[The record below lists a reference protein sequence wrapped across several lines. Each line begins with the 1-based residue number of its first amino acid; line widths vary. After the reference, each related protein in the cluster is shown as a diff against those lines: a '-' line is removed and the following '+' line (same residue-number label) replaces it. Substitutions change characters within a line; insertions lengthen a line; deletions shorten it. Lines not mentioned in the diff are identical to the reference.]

1 MKGFMDEDF
10 LLTTGTA
17 RKLFHGYAEPTPVL
31 DYHCHLEPK
40 EIAEDRRFR
49 NMTELWLGGDHY
61 KWRIMRSNGVDERY
75 ITGDAPDG
83 EKFHAFAEAL
93 PRAIGNP
100 MYHWCHLELQRYFG
114 IYEPLSGK
122 NWKAIYDACNE
133 KLQSPDMSA
142 RNLIRMSNVTLV
154 CTTDDPVDD
163 LRYHKQI
170 RDDET
175 FDVQVLPAWRPD
187 LVMCPEKEG
196 FCDYVKKLTEVS
208 GVAITDFG
216 SMKHAL
222 VKRLDYFVENGCWIT
237 DHGLDNAEYRPV
249 SDEEMELL
257 VTRSLAG
264 ETLTHEEVL
273 QFKTMMMLFF
283 GREYAAR
290 DLAMQLHYGA
300 KRENNERVFKAAGAN
315 AGIDCINEKGFT
327 AEVADFL
334 NALCRTGELPKTILY
349 SLNPTDNAVIGTI
362 LGCFQGDGIRGKIQ
376 QGSAWWF
383 NDHKPGMTEQIT
395 SLASLGLLGNFIGML
410 TDSRSFVSY
419 PRHEYFRRIL
429 CDFIGKLVE
438 NGEYPEDYDLLGGLV
453 KDISYGNAVAY
464 FGFDV

>member
-216 SMKHAL
+216 SMKQAL

>member
-216 SMKHAL
+216 SMKQAL

-395 SLASLGLLGNFIGML
+395 SLASLGLLGNFIFML